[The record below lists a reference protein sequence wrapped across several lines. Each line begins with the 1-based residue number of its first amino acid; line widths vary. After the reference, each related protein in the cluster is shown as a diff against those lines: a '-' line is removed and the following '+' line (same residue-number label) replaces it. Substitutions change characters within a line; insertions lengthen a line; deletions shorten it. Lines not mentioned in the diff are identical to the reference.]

1 MKLNNINQ
9 SWELEKSVSDECDQR
24 EREKGSYREVWE
36 SEANTKGNIY
46 LMGEEDDDVIVTTE
60 RLELL
65 NSLLRKNFQPKSF
78 FFFFL
83 IATCS
88 LSLEKEKHKNIWW
101 DGYRKTQAQ
110 QFLFLVIQTPHRQSF
125 SPLHVAPF
133 GRAFKVYF

>member
-65 NSLLRKNFQPKSF
+65 NSLLRKKLP
-78 FFFFL
+78 
-83 IATCS
+83 A
-88 LSLEKEKHKNIWW
+88 
-101 DGYRKTQAQ
+101 
-110 QFLFLVIQTPHRQSF
+110 
-125 SPLHVAPF
+125 
-133 GRAFKVYF
+133 

>member
-9 SWELEKSVSDECDQR
+9 SWELEKSVSDECDRR

-65 NSLLRKNFQPKSF
+65 NSLLRKKLP
-78 FFFFL
+78 
-83 IATCS
+83 A
-88 LSLEKEKHKNIWW
+88 
-101 DGYRKTQAQ
+101 
-110 QFLFLVIQTPHRQSF
+110 
-125 SPLHVAPF
+125 
-133 GRAFKVYF
+133 